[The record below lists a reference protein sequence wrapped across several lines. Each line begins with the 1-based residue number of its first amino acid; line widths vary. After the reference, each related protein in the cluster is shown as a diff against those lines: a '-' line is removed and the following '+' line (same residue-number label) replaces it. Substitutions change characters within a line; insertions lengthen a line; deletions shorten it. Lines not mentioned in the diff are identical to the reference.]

1 MVHSVPKVLIAED
14 DEAFANQLCETLKS
28 ENYDVFIAHDGS
40 EALSI
45 LRNNHIDLGF
55 IDLSMP
61 GIDGLQVLEQAQTV
75 APDVPLIMI
84 TGFASIERAVQA
96 TRLGAY
102 DFIEKP
108 ASLDRLLLT
117 AQHALEKRQLQL
129 KNRWMAE
136 EIMSHYKMIGTSE
149 AMQHIY
155 NLIDKIAPTE
165 STVLITGETGTGKE
179 LVARALHIRSLRSN
193 GPFVHV
199 NCAAIPDTLLES
211 ELFGFRKGAFTN
223 AMQDKKGKIEVANGG
238 SILLDEIGDLSLSSQ
253 AKILRTLE
261 SHEIAPIG
269 GTEDKK
275 VDVRF
280 FTATNKNI
288 SGLIEQGNF
297 REDLYY
303 RMNSIEIQLPPL
315 RERIEDIPELIAYFL
330 EIFCKQNNRF
340 IQGFEPNAVHLLT
353 QQDWPGNVRQLRSVI
368 ERLVILSSRKKITAN
383 EVLLVLETQ
392 NFNKMN
398 GYVSFHEA
406 ERAFQ
411 KEFFTNALVAHG
423 WNVSETANSLKI
435 DRTNLYKKMQRLGI
449 KRRSDL

>member
-1 MVHSVPKVLIAED
+1 
-14 DEAFANQLCETLKS
+14 
-28 ENYDVFIAHDGS
+28 
-40 EALSI
+40 
-45 LRNNHIDLGF
+45 
-55 IDLSMP
+55 
-61 GIDGLQVLEQAQTV
+61 
-75 APDVPLIMI
+75 MI

-238 SILLDEIGDLSLSSQ
+238 SILLDEIGDLSISSQ
-253 AKILRTLE
+253 AKILRILE

>member
-238 SILLDEIGDLSLSSQ
+238 SILLDEIGDLSISSQ
-253 AKILRTLE
+253 AKILRILE

>member
-211 ELFGFRKGAFTN
+211 ELFGFRKGSFTN
-223 AMQDKKGKIEVANGG
+223 ATQDKKGKIEVANGG
-238 SILLDEIGDLSLSSQ
+238 SILLDEIGDLSISSQ
-253 AKILRTLE
+253 AKILRILE

>member
-211 ELFGFRKGAFTN
+211 ELFGFRKGSFTN
-223 AMQDKKGKIEVANGG
+223 ATQDKKGKIEVANGG